1 MANDYP
7 EHVREAAQAID
18 ELRAQRRQQ
27 LPARE
32 RAVQA
37 FISRVGRPR
46 FRLAVVV
53 VIIAWVVLNTILL
66 PRHANFD
73 TPTFGLL
80 STIAQL
86 ISLMLVIGIL
96 SAENTQGVLEQE
108 RARLMLQ
115 LAMIHDRKITEVLK
129 AVEDLQGARRGA
141 KTNEQPA
148 ELREATDIHEA
159 ASALREAESEQ
170 AEEE

>member
-46 FRLAVVV
+46 FMLATAVVIV
-53 VIIAWVVLNTILL
+53 AWVVLNTILL
-66 PRHANFD
+66 SRHANFD

-115 LAMIHDRKITEVLK
+115 LAIIHDRKITEVLK
-129 AVEDLQGARRGA
+129 AVEDLQGGRRGA
-141 KTNEQPA
+141 KTSEQPA
-148 ELREATDIHEA
+148 ELREAIDIHEA
-159 ASALREAESEQ
+159 ASALREAEREP